1 MPNNSLPLYSTYN
14 MTNEDGI
21 RPIMQIDEISQIRG
35 TGKYNP
41 SPYNPLN
48 TNYVSEKTYNRDL
61 HKLNIHTSAYNEQ
74 IEPIYINSISS
85 PEIKNS
91 WSNGVAINNRE
102 KIDAPLDPF
111 TSAQLNYQKEF
122 GPDITNKSDS
132 FKPDEYQTFALKSI
146 RRSEPL
152 ILPYFF
158 SKINVNFI
166 KKSVQE
172 YVQKHRSV
180 NINTEQDT
188 ENLLNLMITKY
199 YDAFD
204 SFGLKDCKF
213 EKILGNLNKSV
224 IEDYVKSVFSGID
237 MHNYY
242 IKDIS
247 NLPVPLT
254 RPTNSNIKGVNQLG
268 FVGFF
273 ENNHEFTK
281 NIQAFN
287 TRNVVPGPL

>member
-1 MPNNSLPLYSTYN
+1 MSTNSLPLYSTYN
-14 MTNEDGI
+14 MTNENGI
-21 RPIMQIDEISQIRG
+21 SPIMQIDEISQLRG
-35 TGKYNP
+35 SGKWNP
-41 SPYNPLN
+41 SPYNSLN
-48 TNYVSEKTYNRDL
+48 TNYISKNTYNRDL
-61 HKLNIHTSAYNEQ
+61 DKINLHKNTYNEQ
-74 IEPIYINSISS
+74 IEPLYVNAISS

-91 WSNGVAINNRE
+91 WENGSVNGNINGNGN
-102 KIDAPLDPF
+102 KKG
-111 TSAQLNYQKEF
+111 N
-122 GPDITNKSDS
+122 GNTNKNSD
-132 FKPDEYQTFALKSI
+132 KPYGPDEYQIFALKSI

-158 SKINVNFI
+158 SKINVNYI
-166 KKSVQE
+166 KKSVKE
-172 YVQKHRSV
+172 YVQKHRNV

-204 SFGLKDCKF
+204 SFGTKDCKF
-213 EKILGNLNKSV
+213 EQILGNLNKSV

>member
-1 MPNNSLPLYSTYN
+1 MSTNSLPLYSTYN
-14 MTNEDGI
+14 MTNENGI
-21 RPIMQIDEISQIRG
+21 SPIMQIDEISQLRG
-35 TGKYNP
+35 SGKWNP
-41 SPYNPLN
+41 SPYNSLN
-48 TNYVSEKTYNRDL
+48 TNYISENTYNRDL
-61 HKLNIHTSAYNEQ
+61 DKINLHTSAYNEQ
-74 IEPIYINSISS
+74 IEPLYVNAISS

-91 WSNGVAINNRE
+91 WENINGDRNINKN
-102 KIDAPLDPF
+102 
-111 TSAQLNYQKEF
+111 
-122 GPDITNKSDS
+122 SD
-132 FKPDEYQTFALKSI
+132 KPYEPDEYQIFALKSI

-158 SKINVNFI
+158 SKINVNYV
-166 KKSVQE
+166 KKSVKE
-172 YVQKHRSV
+172 YVQKHRNV

-199 YDAFD
+199 YDVFD
-204 SFGLKDCKF
+204 SFGTKDCNF
-213 EKILGNLNKSV
+213 EQILGNLNKSV

-287 TRNVVPGPL
+287 TRNVIPGPL